1 LFYAEPIAK
10 LIRELGRLP
19 GIGPKTAQ
27 RLAFHILKR
36 DYAEVVALV
45 KALVEAK
52 EQIQDCSICCNLTD
66 CDPCAICSDVHR
78 DRSVI
83 CVVAEPKDVLAFE
96 RMREYRGLYHV
107 LQGEISPMDGVG
119 PNDIRIKELMVRLQS
134 APVTE
139 IILATNP
146 DVEGE
151 ATAMYLAR
159 LLKPSGFKVTR
170 LARGVPE
177 GGSLEYIDEVTL
189 VRAFEGR
196 REIQ

>member
-1 LFYAEPIAK
+1 
-10 LIRELGRLP
+10 
-19 GIGPKTAQ
+19 
-27 RLAFHILKR
+27 
-36 DYAEVVALV
+36 
-45 KALVEAK
+45 
-52 EQIQDCSICCNLTD
+52 
-66 CDPCAICSDVHR
+66 
-78 DRSVI
+78 
-83 CVVAEPKDVLAFE
+83 
-96 RMREYRGLYHV
+96 MREYRGLYHV